1 MNIPPIEQIFTV
13 FHVVQIFVVATLTFA
28 IALGLTP
35 LWNRILRKYFSAG
48 KEIARPDKPVFTAL
62 HKKKE
67 GTPTMG
73 GLLIWLT
80 TVVLCGLF
88 WFLSIIIDGFWSKL
102 NFLSRGQTL
111 LPLGFLILAGL
122 VGMVDDLFGI
132 FKRGGFSMGKR
143 FVLYLAVACV
153 GAWWFYFKLG
163 RDAISLPFIG
173 DVLLGW
179 WYIPLFLFVIVA
191 TAFSANETDGLD
203 GLSGGVFLTSFAAY
217 GVIAFVQGRID
228 LVVFIAALIGG
239 LLAFLWSNIY
249 PAKFFMGD
257 TGVMALGMTLGVIA
271 MLTDTVFILPLI
283 AIIMV
288 IESLSVI
295 VQLTSKKLR
304 GKKIFHSTPIHHH
317 FEALGWPE
325 TQVTMRFWMISAVG
339 AMLGLIVFLVDSK
352 LPPVT
357 WQQLTQFWR

>member
-1 MNIPPIEQIFTV
+1 MVTPEVFTV
-13 FHVVQIFVVATLTFA
+13 FHVVKIFAVAAVAFA
-28 IALGLTP
+28 MAMVLNQF
-35 LWNRILRKYFSAG
+35 WYKILKHYFAAG

-73 GLLIWLT
+73 GLVVWLT

-88 WFLSIIIDGFWSKL
+88 WFLSITIDGFWSKL

-203 GLSGGVFLTSFAAY
+203 GLSGGVFLT
-217 GVIAFVQGRID
+217 
-228 LVVFIAALIGG
+228 
-239 LLAFLWSNIY
+239 
-249 PAKFFMGD
+249 
-257 TGVMALGMTLGVIA
+257 
-271 MLTDTVFILPLI
+271 
-283 AIIMV
+283 
-288 IESLSVI
+288 
-295 VQLTSKKLR
+295 
-304 GKKIFHSTPIHHH
+304 
-317 FEALGWPE
+317 
-325 TQVTMRFWMISAVG
+325 
-339 AMLGLIVFLVDSK
+339 
-352 LPPVT
+352 
-357 WQQLTQFWR
+357 